1 MKLIIAEKP
10 ELGRAIGAA
19 LNLSPAQGGTMTG
32 SGYTV
37 IWAFGHLMELEEPEK
52 LDAKYEK
59 WNLAD
64 LPMYFDPWPSI
75 AIDGKAER
83 LVQIGKLIQQADSI
97 IHAGDPDDEGQYLI
111 DEILDHF
118 HNTKPVERVLIN
130 DNTPSEIQKAFQQ
143 LQPNEK
149 FRSIGEAA
157 HARALCDKTFGY
169 NFSRFFTLKL
179 NVKGMSVGRVQTPT
193 LGLVVNRDK
202 AIEGHIKQKYF
213 ELSAA
218 ATLNDVVVVLDFKPL
233 KELLEDSHCL
243 DRALLKDVA
252 GNLPHPA
259 LVEVTKA
266 QKTEEPPLPFNLV
279 KLQAHMND
287 KYNIPV
293 SRTLEITQELRDKYK
308 AITYNRSDCQYLNAE
323 QHEAAPQI
331 LPAVMQRLGVDMP
344 LDYSI
349 TSKCF
354 NDANVTAHHAI
365 IPTGSHFDFS
375 ALTEEQKEVYT
386 EIALR
391 YMAQFLPG
399 RVTEATTAEAVIDG
413 KGSFKASTS
422 RVLSAGFAD
431 YYPAKAVNTTSLS
444 SVPEGQ
450 YFAEITDCKI
460 AEKFTAP
467 PKRYTQAT
475 LITDMTQVAKYV
487 TDPQAKAALQAKDK
501 DKKGENGSIGT
512 PATRDKIIETLIKRR
527 YIQDDGKH
535 LVSTSY
541 GRQFYDL
548 LPDDI
553 KKPDLTALW
562 WTIQEDIK
570 SGNAKISDMT
580 DSVLSSIRGH
590 LQDDYSAIHVDRAA
604 ADNREE
610 IGKCPLCGKPVYES
624 KLSFR
629 CSGHRDGCSF
639 VLWKENN
646 YFKHFGK
653 ALTKTAAKS
662 LLGPHHRCLEKN
674 LTSAKTGKKY
684 DAYFKMTIQGG
695 HPQFSLEFPD
705 KKSTVKRPATHR
717 K

>member
-10 ELGRAIGAA
+10 ELGRAIGTA
-19 LNLSPAQGGTMTG
+19 LNLTPAASGTMTG

-37 IWAFGHLMELEEPEK
+37 VWAFGHLMELEEPEK
-52 LDAKYEK
+52 LDSKYAK

-64 LPMYFDPWPSI
+64 LPMFFNPWPSV

-83 LVQIGKLIQQADSI
+83 LAQIGKLMQQADSI
-97 IHAGDPDDEGQYLI
+97 VNAGDPDDEGQYLI

-143 LQPNEK
+143 LQPNDK

-169 NFSRFFTLKL
+169 NYSRFFALKL

-202 AIEGHIKQKYF
+202 AIEGHVKQKYF

-218 ATLNDVVVVLDFKPL
+218 TILHNISIGLDFKPL
-233 KELLEDSHCL
+233 KESLEDGHCLDCALLEDVG
-243 DRALLKDVA
+243 A
-252 GNLPHPA
+252 NLPHPA
-259 LVEVTKA
+259 QFEITKV

-279 KLQAHMND
+279 KLQAHMNE

-323 QHEAAPQI
+323 QHESAPQI
-331 LPAVMQRLGVDMP
+331 LPAVMQRLGVEMP
-344 LDYSI
+344 LNYSI

-354 NDANVTAHHAI
+354 NGENVTAHHAI
-365 IPTGSHFDFS
+365 IPTGSHFDLN
-375 ALTEEQKEVYT
+375 ALTDEQKNVYT

-391 YMAQFLPG
+391 YLVQFLPG
-399 RVTEATTAEAVIDG
+399 RTTEVTTAEAGIDG

-431 YYPAKAVNTTSLS
+431 YYPAKAVNTTALS
-444 SVPEGQ
+444 DVPAGQ
-450 YFAEITDCKI
+450 YSAEITDCEI
-460 AEKFTAP
+460 SEKFTAP
-467 PKRYTQAT
+467 PKRYTQAS
-475 LITDMTQVAKYV
+475 LITDMTQIAKYV
-487 TDPQAKAALQAKDK
+487 TDPQAKAALKAKDK

-512 PATRDKIIETLIKRR
+512 PATRDKIIETLIKRG
-527 YIQDDGKH
+527 YLQDDGKH
-535 LVSTSY
+535 LISTPY

-570 SGNAKISDMT
+570 SGNANISDMT
-580 DSVLSSIRGH
+580 DSVLASIRSH
-590 LQDDYSAIHVDRAA
+590 LQDDYSGVHVSRET
-604 ADNREE
+604 NREE
-610 IGKCPLCGKPVYES
+610 IGKCPLCGKPVYEG

-629 CSGHRDGCSF
+629 CSGYRDGCTF
-639 VLWKENN
+639 ALWKENN

-653 ALTKTAAKS
+653 SLTKAAAKS
-662 LLGPHHRCLEKN
+662 LLGPHHRCLTKN

-684 DAYFKMTIQGG
+684 DAYFKMAMQDGR
-695 HPQFSLEFPD
+695 PQFSLEFPD
-705 KKSTVKRPATHR
+705 KKAPKKTTARR